1 MHITVKNLLN
11 IESKVKQ
18 KIQDKKLIQNPSIIA
33 VSKTFSLDH
42 INPLIDHGHIHFGEN
57 KVQEALEKWSEVKQK
72 NHKIKLHLIGKLQS
86 NKVKFAIKVFDYI
99 HSLDNEKLA
108 KKIALLQNE
117 QNKNLKIFIQVNV
130 GNEEQKSGISE
141 HNLIDFYN
149 LCKDLKLN
157 IIGLMC
163 IPPINKDVNLYF
175 EKMRKLKK
183 KLNLSELSMG
193 MSSDYLDALEYDAS
207 YLRIG
212 SNIFG
217 ERF

>member
-1 MHITVKNLLN
+1 
-11 IESKVKQ
+11 
-18 KIQDKKLIQNPSIIA
+18 
-33 VSKTFSLDH
+33 
-42 INPLIDHGHIHFGEN
+42 
-57 KVQEALEKWSEVKQK
+57 
-72 NHKIKLHLIGKLQS
+72 
-86 NKVKFAIKVFDYI
+86 
-99 HSLDNEKLA
+99 
-108 KKIALLQNE
+108 
-117 QNKNLKIFIQVNV
+117 
-130 GNEEQKSGISE
+130 
-141 HNLIDFYN
+141 
-149 LCKDLKLN
+149 
-157 IIGLMC
+157 MC